1 MTKSLLKSILKD
13 LQTDAVGHTVDKLL
27 LPILGT
33 QNFLDVHFK
42 DDKPLYN
49 RGLNVRSGLGLVL
62 CAAHI

>member
-13 LQTDAVGHTVDKLL
+13 LQTYAVGHTVDKLL
-27 LPILGT
+27 LPILGI

-42 DDKPLYN
+42 DDKPLY